1 MKIVL
6 HYIKPFIPR
15 MSLGIFIKFVGAVM
29 ELLLPWILSY
39 LVDDIVPHAGHGAD
53 PSSGAAP

>member
-29 ELLLPWILSY
+29 ELLLHL
-39 LVDDIVPHAGHGAD
+39 
-53 PSSGAAP
+53 